1 MADEATMLYL
11 KEEDIYI
18 LNIRHISMV
27 WYKGLHSYQSR
38 TRLFIFYHVYLK
50 SPLARTYLM
59 EAPFSV
65 FFPLEPPFGA
75 TTSSEI
81 CLTKSMEPC

>member
-27 WYKGLHSYQSR
+27 WYKGLHSYQ
-38 TRLFIFYHVYLK
+38 THKRLSLIGLVLRQSQVGDVSNRREEFHQ
-50 SPLARTYLM
+50 TM
-59 EAPFSV
+59 
-65 FFPLEPPFGA
+65 
-75 TTSSEI
+75 
-81 CLTKSMEPC
+81 